1 MIHMCFVVC
10 WHTNFVSVG
19 WASCACACH
28 RRLFLCV
35 VGPDY
40 QCYCLSFLGT
50 PRLILCHPFPPF
62 SILISFRL
70 PPVDS
75 RHARRP
81 AARSTPATRPR
92 APAWR
97 ASGSRRWVWPW
108 PAPTAAWRWSACGG
122 STWAT
127 GWTRRTRAS
136 SRSSAWIPRAARR
149 PWPPVQ
155 GAQGLAPLPDT
166 ASCSF

>member
-1 MIHMCFVVC
+1 MFCCLLAHEFYVRWMDIVC
-10 WHTNFVSVG
+10 L
-19 WASCACACH
+19 CLPPP
-28 RRLFLCV
+28 LFLCV

-50 PRLILCHPFPPF
+50 PRLILCRPFPSFP
-62 SILISFRL
+62 ILISFRL

-75 RHARRP
+75 WLARWP

-97 ASGSRRWVWPW
+97 ASGWRRWVWPW

-149 PWPPVQ
+149 P
-155 GAQGLAPLPDT
+155 
-166 ASCSF
+166 